1 MNWRERIQAARERGK
16 FSNRDRKDIGH
27 GATCIVGEVALYY
40 GVDYYVLAWA
50 PAATQARGHAMILL
64 LILLLLGAADV
75 TPTREQLEAWDNLA
89 SGHEQVQPV
98 ASEQQAP

>member
-1 MNWRERIQAARERGK
+1 
-16 FSNRDRKDIGH
+16 
-27 GATCIVGEVALYY
+27 
-40 GVDYYVLAWA
+40 
-50 PAATQARGHAMILL
+50 MILL

-75 TPTREQLEAWDNLA
+75 TPTREQIEAWDNLA